1 MIAAEND
8 GMGVRRKPVKNST
21 WLAHATTATPPD
33 FPANRCSNKKGSP
46 DDRRKHHAVLH
57 VKGSAETG
65 SLAMKYSQE
74 RVLPESVSSDRGR
87 DAKSPGE
94 IPVRGLRD
102 VFWRVIEAIMA
113 DRVTLIA
120 AGVTYYLLL
129 SLFPALAALV
139 ALYGFVADPS
149 TIMGHVGFLASVFP
163 PGSFDLI
170 LNQLTALTLQKASTL
185 SFAFFAGLVVA
196 IWSANSG
203 MKAIFD
209 AMNVAYREKE
219 KRSFVRLNLLSLTFT
234 FGGLII
240 AIVLIAAIGVLPAVL
255 SYLWLDRW
263 QELLARFA
271 RWPLVLV
278 LVGCGIALIYRFGP
292 SRAQAKFR
300 WLNWGVVLSTLLW
313 MSASI
318 LFSFYIENFANY
330 NATYGTL
337 GALIGMM
344 VWVWISVIILIVGAE
359 LNAELE
365 HQTAC
370 DSTTGSPQP
379 MGNRGA
385 FVADTLG
392 KTVD

>member
-1 MIAAEND
+1 
-8 GMGVRRKPVKNST
+8 MGVWTKTSKNST
-21 WLAHATTATPPD
+21 WLAYATTATPPD
-33 FPANRCSNKKGSP
+33 IPAKRCSIKKPSP
-46 DDRRKHHAVLH
+46 EGRRKHHAVLD
-57 VKGSAETG
+57 VKGSVETG
-65 SLAMKYSQE
+65 SLRMKYSQE
-74 RVLPESVSSDRGR
+74 RILPESVGSDRGR
-87 DAKSPGE
+87 DAKSPGD
-94 IPVRGLRD
+94 IPPRGLRD
-102 VFWRVIEAIMA
+102 VFWRVIEAVMV

-149 TIMGHVGFLASVFP
+149 TIMGHIGFLASVFP
-163 PGSFDLI
+163 PGSFDVI
-170 LNQLTALTLQKASTL
+170 LNQLTALTQQKTSTL
-185 SFAFFAGLVVA
+185 SFAFLTGLVVA

-209 AMNVAYREKE
+209 AMNVAYQEKE
-219 KRSFVRLNLLSLTFT
+219 KRSFVRLNFLSLTFT

-240 AIVLIAAIGVLPAVL
+240 AIVLIVAIGVLPAAL

-278 LVGCGIALIYRFGP
+278 LVGCGIAVIYRFGP
-292 SRAQAKFR
+292 SREQAKFR
-300 WLNWGVVLSTLLW
+300 WLNWGVVFSTLLW

-330 NATYGTL
+330 NATYGAL

-344 VWVWISVIILIVGAE
+344 VWIWISVIILIVGAE

-370 DSTTGSPQP
+370 DSTTGTPQP
-379 MGNRGA
+379 MGDRGA

>member
-1 MIAAEND
+1 M
-8 GMGVRRKPVKNST
+8 
-21 WLAHATTATPPD
+21 
-33 FPANRCSNKKGSP
+33 
-46 DDRRKHHAVLH
+46 KHSFDPI
-57 VKGSAETG
+57 SAE
-65 SLAMKYSQE
+65 S
-74 RVLPESVSSDRGR
+74 RRSDRGR

-219 KRSFVRLNLLSLTFT
+219 KRSFLRLNLLSLTFT

-292 SRAQAKFR
+292 SRAQAKLR

>member
-1 MIAAEND
+1 
-8 GMGVRRKPVKNST
+8 
-21 WLAHATTATPPD
+21 
-33 FPANRCSNKKGSP
+33 
-46 DDRRKHHAVLH
+46 
-57 VKGSAETG
+57 
-65 SLAMKYSQE
+65 MKYSQE
-74 RVLPESVSSDRGR
+74 RILPESVGSDRGR
-87 DAKSPGE
+87 DAKSPGD
-94 IPVRGLRD
+94 IPPRGLRD
-102 VFWRVIEAIMA
+102 VFWRVIEAVMV

-149 TIMGHVGFLASVFP
+149 TIMGHISFLASVFP
-163 PGSFDLI
+163 PGSFDVI
-170 LNQLTALTLQKASTL
+170 LNQLTALTQQKTSTL
-185 SFAFFAGLVVA
+185 SFAFLTGLVVA

-209 AMNVAYREKE
+209 AMNVAYQEKE
-219 KRSFVRLNLLSLTFT
+219 KRSFVRLNFLSLTFT

-240 AIVLIAAIGVLPAVL
+240 AIVLIVAIGVLPAAL

-278 LVGCGIALIYRFGP
+278 LVGCGIAVIYRFGP
-292 SRAQAKFR
+292 SREQAKFR
-300 WLNWGVVLSTLLW
+300 WLNWGVVFSTLLW

-330 NATYGTL
+330 NATYGAL

-344 VWVWISVIILIVGAE
+344 VWIWLSVIILIVGAE

-370 DSTTGSPQP
+370 DSTTGTPQP